1 MNLGGSDGLKILCMF
16 VVLVGESLLVS
27 LLMFRLGTCSN
38 NLHKIAK
45 NIDVNTE
52 EDKYSDRYGTIL
64 DDMLIVGILHI

>member
-1 MNLGGSDGLKILCMF
+1 MNLGDSDGLKILCMF
-16 VVLVGESLLVS
+16 VFMIGESLQVS
-27 LLMFRLGTCSN
+27 LLMVRLETCSK

>member
-16 VVLVGESLLVS
+16 VVLVGESLQVS
-27 LLMFRLGTCSN
+27 LLMFRLGTCSK
-38 NLHKIAK
+38 NLKKIAK

-52 EDKYSDRYGTIL
+52 KDKYSDRYGTIL